1 MAELVWCPVC
11 SSWKNLELREATCN
25 QAGDLVCAE
34 CGAILEEA
42 G

>member
-1 MAELVWCPVC
+1 MAELVWCPEC
-11 SSWKNLELREATCN
+11 QEWRNLELRQATCDE
-25 QAGDLVCAE
+25 AGNLVCQE